1 MAVARHPP
9 GPADG
14 GDVARYTAANVTL
27 RSAWGRSEA
36 YAYVMAARHARVAD
50 DLVEPAVGPRGCLMR
65 MRSSCRAGSGAVG
78 RYGWSSGAR

>member
-1 MAVARHPP
+1 MAAARYPP

-27 RSAWGRSEA
+27 RSARGRSEA

-50 DLVEPAVGPRGCLMR
+50 DLVEPGASR
-65 MRSSCRAGSGAVG
+65 RAAG
-78 RYGWSSGAR
+78 